1 MAGQPRSALF
11 PRQKKEKKK
20 NRKLGVLDSKLIFVS
35 SPYPP
40 VVDVNF
46 VSRTKSESRFGFV
59 MLLSRDIIFV

>member
-11 PRQKKEKKK
+11 PRQKKEKEK

-46 VSRTKSESRFGFV
+46 VSRTKS
-59 MLLSRDIIFV
+59 